1 MKEKKYISAAGIKLE
16 YGFTDSMIKQYLGEP
31 DKRSINPYYHSAPME
46 KLWLISKV
54 KEIVENP
61 EVKSKL
67 EKLEIRRQKAKEKKE
82 LLLIEKQKRIEETAE
97 LLNAYSLEYLVDCS
111 KKYPKE
117 YHVHCGPTN
126 SGKTYNALKNVNV
139 STKGQYLGPLRLL
152 AYETAYN
159 LNKRGVPCTLK
170 TGEEEKRVDGAIF
183 TASTIEMADL
193 RNEMDYAIV
202 DEAQLIS
209 DDFRGHNYTEALLL
223 LKAKEI
229 HVCVSPIGLNLILDL
244 LKKTGMKITVNE
256 YERLAPLKYT
266 GYLLSFKNLKKGDAL
281 IVFSR
286 RRVIEVSDMLEKMNI
301 STSMIYGNLPP
312 ANRLVEVN
320 KFNNK
325 ESDVVVCTDAIG
337 MGVSLPIHRVI
348 FLEDKK
354 YDGQELRKLTNEEV
368 MQIAGRAGRYGQFE
382 DGEYLF
388 WHEIPNTRFKTRNQS
403 LTISI
408 PFPKEFLY
416 SDIDLDLMLSTWN
429 NLNDSDLIKHQNLKI
444 AYDLFKEI
452 SLIYTDYNRYKRLVF
467 SLITCPFDAKSYD
480 LLYLWREYAFAVLDN
495 REFDLPIH
503 YHLNTLSELE
513 HYYKEIELYNH
524 MMQIAGKNPET
535 ETLMEEVSSMID
547 QQILENKNRIKER
560 KNKKQKNKQ
569 T

>member
-31 DKRSINPYYHSAPME
+31 DKRSINPYYHTAPME

-54 KEIVENP
+54 EEVIENP

-126 SGKTYNALKNVNV
+126 SGKTYNALKNVTA

-223 LKAKEI
+223 LKAKVV

-244 LKKTGMKITVNE
+244 LKKTGMKITVNKYEQE
-256 YERLAPLKYT
+256 YINEHDIWQ
-266 GYLLSFKNLKKGDAL
+266 SS
-281 IVFSR
+281 SR
-286 RRVIEVSDMLEKMNI
+286 
-301 STSMIYGNLPP
+301 
-312 ANRLVEVN
+312 
-320 KFNNK
+320 
-325 ESDVVVCTDAIG
+325 
-337 MGVSLPIHRVI
+337 
-348 FLEDKK
+348 
-354 YDGQELRKLTNEEV
+354 
-368 MQIAGRAGRYGQFE
+368 
-382 DGEYLF
+382 
-388 WHEIPNTRFKTRNQS
+388 QS
-403 LTISI
+403 S
-408 PFPKEFLY
+408 
-416 SDIDLDLMLSTWN
+416 
-429 NLNDSDLIKHQNLKI
+429 
-444 AYDLFKEI
+444 
-452 SLIYTDYNRYKRLVF
+452 
-467 SLITCPFDAKSYD
+467 
-480 LLYLWREYAFAVLDN
+480 
-495 REFDLPIH
+495 
-503 YHLNTLSELE
+503 
-513 HYYKEIELYNH
+513 
-524 MMQIAGKNPET
+524 G
-535 ETLMEEVSSMID
+535 SS
-547 QQILENKNRIKER
+547 
-560 KNKKQKNKQ
+560 
-569 T
+569 